1 MDENVKNLNRI
12 LHEAIRDWILIER
25 SCRAKIAE
33 GRGAPELAEAI
44 RDQSL
49 LKRYVYFKQLPNP
62 SNGNSGADQLGGHR
76 TPYHRA

>member
-33 GRGAPELAEAI
+33 GSGAPEIAEAI

-49 LKRYVYFKQLPNP
+49 LKRYV
-62 SNGNSGADQLGGHR
+62 
-76 TPYHRA
+76 